1 MHYVRDEIECRI
13 AIGKLLFRG
22 GMRKAERLYLLSNTA
37 KLIVAAVICQT
48 FFIRRPFR
56 NRYRCSLYAEHFR
69 LYLISKS
76 VIADMDP
83 LFVAVVKIR
92 IYVQKQFAGC
102 LLMSDFTGYIQRKR
116 C

>member
-1 MHYVRDEIECRI
+1 MSVTGNEIQCPVTLLDGMRYGMHYVRDEIERRI

-48 FFIRRPFR
+48 FFIRRPFW

-83 LFVAVVKIR
+83 LFVAVVKI
-92 IYVQKQFAGC
+92 
-102 LLMSDFTGYIQRKR
+102 
-116 C
+116 